1 MLQVDLHVHSLF
13 SACGLHTFLELLEHG
28 RRIGLKAMAITDH
41 GLAAGGGRL
50 TSVFF
55 ERFQQPCRDIK
66 LYKGIEHNILD
77 EKGAI
82 DVSWQMMPFVD
93 ILLFGVHPNLPPGR
107 SKEYYTDIVIAA
119 IEKNPFLDI
128 LSHPNDPMYPL
139 DYRKLAKKA
148 KETGMALELNNSKVL
163 YARSTAEEALDL
175 IHACK
180 ETGCLMAVNSDTHA
194 IQELG
199 RDEAVRP
206 LLEKAKFPEE
216 MIVNRNIDT
225 TAKFIEGRRGLKK
238 EAVSKNKGDL
248 IADLTCLR

>member
-13 SACGLHTFLELLEHG
+13 SACGLHTFLELLEYG

-41 GLAAGGGRL
+41 GLAVGGRL

-55 ERFQQPCRDIK
+55 ERFKPPYADIK

-77 EKGAI
+77 ENGTI
-82 DVSWQMMPFVD
+82 DVSWQFMPFID
-93 ILLFGVHPNLPPGR
+93 ILLLGVHPNLAPCR
-107 SKEYYTDIVIAA
+107 SKEYYTDMVIAA
-119 IEKNPFLDI
+119 LGKNPFIDI

-139 DYRKLAKKA
+139 DYRKLAQKAKKA
-148 KETGMALELNNSKVL
+148 GMALELNNSKLL
-163 YARSTAEEALDL
+163 YCRSTAGDTLDL

-180 ETGCLMAVNSDTHA
+180 EAGCLLAVNSDTHA
-194 IQELG
+194 LQELG

-216 MIVNRNIDT
+216 LIINRNAD
-225 TAKFIEGRRGLKK
+225 AAEKFIEGRRGLKR
-238 EAVSKNKGDL
+238 EAVKNRNSKK
-248 IADLTCLR
+248 

>member
-1 MLQVDLHVHSLF
+1 MALQVDLHVHSLF

-28 RRIGLKAMAITDH
+28 RRIGLRAMAITDH
-41 GLAAGGGRL
+41 GLAVGGRL

-55 ERFQQPCRDIK
+55 ERFRQPCRDIK

-93 ILLFGVHPNLPPGR
+93 LLLFGVHPNIKPHSSR
-107 SKEYYTDIVIAA
+107 EHYTGMVIAA

-139 DYRKLAKKA
+139 DYAIIAKKA
-148 KETGMALELNNSKVL
+148 REAGIALELNNSKVL
-163 YARSTAEEALDL
+163 YARSTAEDALEL
-175 IHACK
+175 VYACK
-180 ETGCLMAVNSDTHA
+180 EAGCLMAVNSDTHA
-194 IQELG
+194 LQELG

-216 MIVNRNIDT
+216 LIVNRDVR
-225 TAKFIEGRRGLKK
+225 TAEKFIEVRRGLKRI
-238 EAVSKNKGDL
+238 AIQNKKL
-248 IADLTCLR
+248 